1 MRVYSRVG
9 RCCLTHFCTVKP
21 NLHRTLER
29 WTEKADH
36 PSPFTFLCVSSC
48 FSFRCFF
55 LTLHQNHF
63 QLACDS
69 ERLFSVG
76 PGRFPGHFS
85 GDDECTS
92 LSGTLFRSQTVYSF
106 QIPINY
112 PFSRNNHLNKKKKKH
127 KKTKNWTI
135 GARQVCHTDSINKI
149 KLQQCITRCCE
160 VFCCEM

>member
-1 MRVYSRVG
+1 MFNFFVNVPHCTALDTFICSFLLRFFMEIHENMRVYSRVG

-76 PGRFPGHFS
+76 PGRLPGHFS

-112 PFSRNNHLNKKKKKH
+112 PFSRNNHLN
-127 KKTKNWTI
+127 
-135 GARQVCHTDSINKI
+135 
-149 KLQQCITRCCE
+149 
-160 VFCCEM
+160 